1 LNRLV
6 AQLRSIK
13 KNGSFEVLMD
23 FVRESFKV
31 SWNGKNLAAV
41 KNLDS
46 MTKDLIIPPRS
57 GSNIINSLT
66 VSYLLLFILTMTF
79 INHT

>member
-1 LNRLV
+1 MV

-31 SWNGKNLAAV
+31 LWNGKNLATV

-79 INHT
+79 INYT